1 MAAENLYQNLYQRS
15 HANLKST
22 KLVLTSYSSSRKIV
36 EQLQVELRDV
46 LNSEPNGAVQSDDEQ
61 LNTRWSKTGSP
72 IELNLSSNNI
82 KELSTDDVKAFE
94 RLLENA
100 QAWFKLF
107 PVVFRS
113 GNSALR
119 SIGCCQKQKLTNES
133 VSI

>member
-1 MAAENLYQNLYQRS
+1 MLTRLGIQRS
-15 HANLKST
+15 FENLKST

-46 LNSEPNGAVQSDDEQ
+46 LNSEPNGADQSDDEQ
-61 LNTRWSKTGSP
+61 LNKRWRKTGSP

-82 KELSTDDVKAFE
+82 KELSTDDAKAFE

-100 QAWFKLF
+100 QAQFKQF
-107 PVVFRS
+107 PVPFRS
-113 GNSALR
+113 GSSALK
-119 SIGCCQKQKLTNES
+119 SIGCIRKQKLTNES

>member
-1 MAAENLYQNLYQRS
+1 MAIENLYQRS
-15 HANLKST
+15 FGNLKPT

-46 LNSEPNGAVQSDDEQ
+46 LNSEPNGTDQSDDEQ

-82 KELSTDDVKAFE
+82 KELSTDDAKAFE

-100 QAWFKLF
+100 QA
-107 PVVFRS
+107 
-113 GNSALR
+113 
-119 SIGCCQKQKLTNES
+119 
-133 VSI
+133 